1 MVSKE
6 YIGDGVYA
14 AHDGYCITLTT
25 ENGGVPPRGTAHR
38 NCRAG
43 APSPSNTIYLEP
55 DVLRRL
61 VDYNKRA
68 RNELTAQ
75 HERGD

>member
-25 ENGGVPPRGTAHR
+25 ENGGG
-38 NCRAG
+38 
-43 APSPSNTIYLEP
+43 PSNTIYLEP